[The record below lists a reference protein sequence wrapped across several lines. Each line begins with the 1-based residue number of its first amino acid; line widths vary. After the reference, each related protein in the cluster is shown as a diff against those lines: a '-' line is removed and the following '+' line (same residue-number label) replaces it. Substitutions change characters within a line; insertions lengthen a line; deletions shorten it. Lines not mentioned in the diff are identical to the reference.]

1 KDSLFRARPTV
12 AFPLHLYAQVSLR
25 GGFGDDRP
33 GLGGEFDPDAHLED
47 VGFEAVTQFTKGGR
61 DRCTHGSQFPGE
73 CPRGLLARPSARH
86 EYTFVRDRLHLDDH
100 VTGIAIVMVMD
111 LETHQLCHEKGL
123 PGRGKSWAI

>member
-1 KDSLFRARPTV
+1 PA
-12 AFPLHLYAQVSLR
+12 R
-25 GGFGDDRP
+25 GG
-33 GLGGEFDPDAHLED
+33 GLDPAATLED

-61 DRCTHGSQFPGE
+61 DRCTHGSQFLGE
-73 CPRGLLARPSARH
+73 CPRGLLDRPSARH

-123 PGRGKSWAI
+123 SGMGKS